1 MLEDPTVV
9 GLSPLGEPG
18 GRFTLKMMLARY
30 FIELP
35 LPRAVVER
43 TLLRDPEGWV
53 PGIAN
58 EASERGD
65 ALLAEVGF
73 GTERRVTH
81 KVALSFGLP
90 MVLESKTLV
99 PIRWTPTGAQGLFP
113 SLDADLDVA
122 ALGPDRTQLSIN
134 ARYQPPFGSLG
145 KAVDR
150 ALLHR
155 VAEATLK
162 DFLDGLGDAI
172 AAEASGRSAAT
183 GGDSDD
189 DGAQGR
195 IPSAT

>member
-1 MLEDPTVV
+1 MKRKAMGSHFPV
-9 GLSPLGEPG
+9 
-18 GRFTLKMMLARY
+18 MLARY

-35 LPRAVVER
+35 FPRSVVER
-43 TLLRDPEGWV
+43 SLLRDPERWV

-81 KVALSFGLP
+81 RVAVSFGRP
-90 MVLESKTLV
+90 VVLESKTLV
-99 PIRWTPTGAQGLFP
+99 PMRWLPIGAQGLFP

-134 ARYQPPFGSLG
+134 ARYQPPLGSLG

-162 DFLDGLGDAI
+162 DFLDGLGAAI
-172 AAEASGRSAAT
+172 SAEASGGAAKGDGPRS
-183 GGDSDD
+183 
-189 DGAQGR
+189 R
-195 IPSAT
+195 IPSPP